1 MNIMK
6 PFGCPS
12 SWGRLSIWTAFVAA
26 GVVLLT
32 GSEVPAA
39 ATPRPDAS
47 VSQENP
53 SEPDAPEAEDAPLT
67 AADPVTALTIAR
79 LEDQPVEVMS
89 ERTETGSV
97 FALPDGTMA
106 ASVSSGPV
114 WVRLGGDGLQEADW
128 AAVDLTLTQSEDGL
142 IRPAA
147 HPGDVALSGGTPEG
161 ETAGPDGAD
170 TEAAPAGVDAEATDP
185 AAAADPESADGE
197 GADPETADPETNTDV
212 PDAETQTPDAEGT
225 PASAPVTVAELV
237 AADGSTT
244 ALSWDGPLPE
254 PRIEGHRAVYEE
266 VRPGI
271 DLVVDVTASGF
282 EQFFVLKERPEQG
295 AELSLPLQVST
306 EGAATRPVENG
317 AVEIVGADGEVAA
330 RVGEALM
337 WDADADATRAHP
349 VTTEWTPVGKGS
361 GTAPMPDWASLRS
374 ANQAATPGR
383 DNGGRGRN
391 PGEAPGA
398 SGEPHGNPH
407 GEAVLVESEVEQLDG
422 NTVEIDLQPQE
433 EVLQDPAVEYPV
445 VLDPEFYLGIGFD
458 TSVQSNVSSDLSA
471 SGDLYVGSWN
481 SGSTVTRSFLRVNTA
496 PIIGKRILDSKLY
509 LYNYYSATCQA
520 RNWEVWHTGDVSTST
535 RWAAQP
541 TWISQQA
548 VVSTTRGYSSACGE
562 DWVTAPVTG
571 AMAWAASHSY
581 QTMTLGLRASNEADS
596 AAWKKFLSSE
606 NGEFGPTVWVNY
618 ASNPETPANLMVSP
632 VGDTTNNIA
641 YTSTLTP
648 TLTANVNDGDGG
660 NLTVTFEVLN
670 GTTVEATGTVTAPAG
685 SVAQW
690 KVPGG
695 ELAEGTTYTMRVK
708 ASDGVGTSATATK
721 QFSVDTTVPGAPFV
735 TSTDFPDDGEGHGTP
750 GVPGTVTLTHA
761 QASDGSLVRFRW
773 ALDGPPDPAK
783 TVPVVAATTST
794 TLTITPMYPGRHV
807 LRVQAVDRAGNT
819 SGVAEHTFYVG
830 HNGAMISPADGQTVG
845 KEVRIELAPPAG
857 YTRVEIRCDYVDSSP
872 EPHPCLGSFTTS
884 SGAPWTN
891 NAEGNI
897 PEPGDYVILHLND
910 AGLDAPEKMRIGPD
924 FYGGG
929 FPASVLWPT
938 VIVDPGQLA
947 AASAGVGPGS
957 VNLATGDHVLSATDV
972 EEFGLVVSRTSSS
985 RDPKDGYEKQTE
997 RLLPTQQTASSL
1009 ASIYPG
1015 NSTLAIDTNMYR
1027 TGGSSLRITPGANSS
1042 AYGSYAS
1049 IGGDVGGMR
1058 LGMQAGHTYEISGWI
1073 HDQWSAA
1080 PPLHERGL
1088 KLGVHYKTGAGTY
1101 VPVLSQRAT
1110 VGSRWQKLTVTVT
1123 IPYGSTEAFVRLYNG
1138 YNEGSNKFV
1147 HFDDLSV
1154 REVWAP
1160 FGPEWSSGVGDM
1172 ASGTSFTK
1180 VSRPFPDVAAVG
1192 LVGGGD
1198 VYFLSEAGGPW
1209 RPMAGAEGLSLTQT
1223 VSGGTTTGW
1232 TLTDVDGTITT
1243 FVASSG
1249 TKDFPVAT
1257 TSPGVTDSTA
1267 TRYVYE
1273 IVGGINRL
1281 KRIIA
1286 PIEPGVAGTPN
1297 SSAPCTGDPPAVGC
1311 EVLEYIYATSTMTS
1325 ISGYGSFAGQ
1335 VSSIR
1340 VSTTPDITAARATWQ
1355 TVACFRYD
1363 QSGRLGQV
1371 WDPRITN
1378 SATCTSPTASSLY
1391 TQYAYDSAGRVTS
1404 VTPSGEPPYTF
1415 AYGTSGTDSNAGRL
1429 LTVSRASVVT
1439 GTKSQLG
1446 PVNTSRV
1453 VYGVPLTRADGGPYD
1468 LDDAAVSQWAQN
1480 DGPVMATAIFGPQ
1493 FDPGVSTATAGNPSV
1508 AQYQNS
1514 EVHYLNTSGQEVNT
1528 ASPIGQASDA
1538 ARAAGYIDTAEYNSR
1553 GAVIRTLDASNRL
1566 AALRIEDSPAFEAL
1580 DDWGLQDRTSIEL
1593 SQLFDS
1599 RNTYSSDGMDLL
1611 ESLGPVQQLAMAN
1624 DPEATALLRPV
1635 VTSLYDQGKPDGAA
1649 YHLLTTSTS
1658 AGRPLNGGADVDVVS
1673 TVYTYNPIDGA
1684 NPLGRSSGW
1693 VHKQPT
1699 MVTVAAGTP
1708 NAVTARVL
1716 YDTRGRVVESRKA
1729 GSSGSDA
1736 GTTRSIYYTAG
1747 ANPAD
1752 TACGGRPDWAGSPCK
1767 TMAAGK
1773 VTGFR
1778 PNYAHDELP
1787 TRWVQAYNVFGTP
1800 TVVTEGAA
1808 GASRTTTT
1816 TYDSADRVTSVQIS
1830 GAAAGTAIPTTTTT
1844 YDPTSGD
1851 VVAVTGNGPTGSPVR
1866 SITKEYDVLGRLVAY
1881 GDADGGRTET
1891 DYDRYGKPIVE
1902 RQLQNGTQ
1910 IGSRTFEY
1918 DMVAEPRGLLTA
1930 ITDSVAGRIGATWG
1944 PDGQL
1949 LSETLPGGVTLSI
1962 TYDPATVPV
1971 QRQYTRTS
1979 DDAVIWNDAVIE
1991 NHRGQWIQH
2000 TSTTGEASY
2009 AYDDLGRLAAVEDRV
2024 GGTVNT
2030 CTRRTYGYDLHS
2042 NRTSYTSV
2050 AGVAGQNLETAICP
2064 TSGGTLTTSVYDS
2077 ADRLVEGFGGPHWVY
2092 DQLGRI
2098 TLMPSLANGND
2109 WVLSEYYV
2117 NDLVA
2122 SQTMPGK
2129 ARVEWGLDPI
2139 QRRNVYEEFAWI
2151 NEAWA
2156 STVEKVSHYSSDSD
2170 EPGWIVEDATEPDN
2184 AITRYVSGVEGDLA
2198 VSTSR
2203 TGDRELQLVD
2213 LHGDVVGTLPIADGA
2228 AEATW
2233 AGLEFSRT
2241 DEFGKPVS
2249 LTGGATPNAPPARYG
2264 WLGAAQRS
2272 AEALGGL
2279 ILMGV
2284 RVYHPSTG
2292 RFLSPD
2298 PVPGGS
2304 ASAYDYCTADPIN
2317 CTDLAGTFSF
2327 GGLLDAVAKVAEV
2340 ASIIPGPIGAAAA
2353 GVSAVAYAA
2362 RGNTAKAIEM
2372 GVTAAAAL
2380 VGAGAVVRVAARA
2393 VNVARA
2399 AGSAVRG
2406 GSKIAR
2412 TASQVGERAS
2422 AALQRVRNVV
2432 RRGCNSFVPGT
2443 LVVLADGTV
2452 APIET
2457 LEVGDLVLTRDP
2469 ETGETSS
2476 QPVITPIV
2484 GTGDKHL
2491 VEIVTDAGTWT
2502 ATDNHPVWVDGK
2514 GWVNAV
2520 DLTTG
2525 DRLVG
2530 STGGILV
2537 VRAMHD
2543 LGWLSEQTVYNLSVA
2558 GTHTYYVVAGD
2569 GTHDALVHNGAS
2581 DAACPRGGAAGTVV
2595 EERGVRIRI
2604 YSRDHG
2610 PAHAHVTGRGPEVR
2624 IGQNGKPLARGE
2636 SLSRAQ
2642 RAVVQANIRLIR
2654 AAVRRSMAAY
2664 RAR

>member
-1 MNIMK
+1 MNIMEL
-6 PFGCPS
+6 FGRPS
-12 SWGRLSIWTAFVAA
+12 SWGRLSVWTAFAAA
-26 GVVLLT
+26 GAVLLT

-39 ATPRPDAS
+39 AAPRPNVS
-47 VSQENP
+47 VAQDNT
-53 SEPDAPEAEDAPLT
+53 SEPTQAQEDDAPLT

-128 AAVDLTLTQSEDGL
+128 AAVDLTLAKGEDGL
-142 IRPAA
+142 IRPVA
-147 HPGDVALSGGTPEG
+147 HPGDVALSGGAPDDGTAAAEAGGAAPDAAPEG
-161 ETAGPDGAD
+161 SGVEVMEPAQTA
-170 TEAAPAGVDAEATDP
+170 EAADADADD
-185 AAAADPESADGE
+185 AAADA
-197 GADPETADPETNTDV
+197 A
-212 PDAETQTPDAEGT
+212 AEASPADAEGT
-225 PASAPVTVAELV
+225 PARAQVTVAELV
-237 AADGSTT
+237 ADDGSTT
-244 ALSWDGPLPE
+244 ALTWEGTLPE
-254 PRIEGHRAVYEE
+254 PRIEGHRAVYEA

-282 EQFFVLKERPEQG
+282 EQFFVLHERPEPG
-295 AELSLPLQVST
+295 AELSLPLQVAT
-306 EGAATRPVENG
+306 EGAGTRPVENG
-317 AVEIVGADGEVAA
+317 AVEVVTEDGQVAA

-349 VTTEWTPVGKGS
+349 VTTEWVPIAEGD
-361 GTAPMPDWASLRS
+361 GTAPMPDWAALRRADQS
-374 ANQAATPGR
+374 ATPGR
-383 DNGGRGRN
+383 GNGRGRN
-391 PGEAPGA
+391 GDDAPGA

-407 GEAVLVESEVEQLDG
+407 GEAVLVESDIAQLDA
-422 NTVEIDLQPQE
+422 NTVEIDLQPQA
-433 EVLQDPAVEYPV
+433 EVLQDPSVEYPV
-445 VLDPEFYLGIGFD
+445 VLDPEVYLSIGFD

-481 SGSTVTRSFLRVNTA
+481 GGSTVTRSFLRVNTA
-496 PIIGKRILDSKLY
+496 PIIGKRVLDSQLY

-520 RNWEVWHTGDVSTST
+520 RNWEVWHTGDVSTAT
-535 RWAAQP
+535 RWTAQP
-541 TWISQQA
+541 SWISQQA

-562 DWVTAPVTG
+562 GWSTAPVTG

-606 NGEFGPTVWVNY
+606 NGDFGPTVWVNY

-670 GTTVEATGTVTAPAG
+670 GTAVEATGTVTAPAG

-735 TSTDFPDDGEGHGTP
+735 ASTEYPDDGLGHGWFN
-750 GVPGTVTLTHA
+750 VAGTFTLTHA
-761 QASDGSLVRFRW
+761 QGTADGSLVRYRW
-773 ALDGPPDPAK
+773 ALNGPPDPAK
-783 TVPVVAATTST
+783 TVAVTAGSTST
-794 TLTITPMYPGRHV
+794 ALPVTPTNLGRQV
-807 LRVQAVDRAGNT
+807 LRVQSVDRAGNV
-819 SGVAEHTFYVG
+819 SGVSEYTFYVG
-830 HNGAMISPADGQTVG
+830 HNGAIVAPADGQTVG
-845 KEVRIELAPPAG
+845 SEVRIELAPPAAG
-857 YTRVEIRCDYVDSSP
+857 YSKVTLLCDFVDSSP
-872 EPHPCLGSFTTS
+872 DPHTCPGTITTS
-884 SGAPWTN
+884 TGAAWVN
-891 NAEGNI
+891 GQDGNI
-897 PEPGDYVILHLND
+897 PEPGDYLIWHTTRVGVDSPEHVRI
-910 AGLDAPEKMRIGPD
+910 APF
-924 FYGGG
+924 FYGPGLYATTEW
-929 FPASVLWPT
+929 PA

-972 EEFGLVVSRTSSS
+972 EEFGLVVSRTASS

-997 RLLPTQQTASSL
+997 LLLPTQQNASTL
-1009 ASIYPG
+1009 AGIYPG
-1015 NSTLAIDTNMYR
+1015 NSTLAIDSNFYR
-1027 TGGSSLRITPGANSS
+1027 TGGSSLKITPAANSS

-1058 LGMQAGHTYEISGWI
+1058 LGMQAGHTYEVSGWI
-1073 HDQWSAA
+1073 YDTWSAA

-1088 KLGVHYKTGAGTY
+1088 KLGVHVKTGAGTY
-1101 VPVLSQRAT
+1101 LPILSSRAT
-1110 VGSRWQKLTVTVT
+1110 IAGRWQRLSVRVN
-1123 IPYGSTEAFVRLYNG
+1123 IPVGSTEAFVRLYNG
-1138 YNEGSNKFV
+1138 YAEGSNKYV
-1147 HFDDLSV
+1147 YFDDLSV

-1180 VSRPFPDVAAVG
+1180 VSRPYPDVAAVG

-1267 TRYVYE
+1267 TRYIYE

-1311 EVLEYIYATSTMTS
+1311 EVLEYVYADTTMTS
-1325 ISGYGSFAGQ
+1325 ISGYGSYAGQ

-1340 VSTTPDITAARATWQ
+1340 VSTTPDINAARATWR
-1355 TVACFRYD
+1355 TVACYQYD
-1363 QSGRLGQV
+1363 SSGRLGRV

-1378 SATCTSPTASSLY
+1378 SATCSSPTANSLY
-1391 TQYAYDSAGRVTS
+1391 TQYTYDSAGRVTA
-1404 VTPSGEPPYTF
+1404 VKPSGEPEYTF
-1415 AYGTSGTDSNAGRL
+1415 QYGTSGTDSNAGRL
-1429 LTVSRASVVT
+1429 LSVSRASVVT
-1439 GTKSQLG
+1439 GTQAQLG
-1446 PVNTSRV
+1446 PVNTTRV
-1453 VYGVPLTRADGGPYD
+1453 VYDVPLTRAEGGPYD
-1468 LDDAAVSQWAQN
+1468 LDDAAISQWAQN
-1480 DGPVMATAIFGPQ
+1480 DGPVMATAVFGPQ

-1538 ARAAGYIDTAEYNSR
+1538 VRAAGYIDTAEYNSR

-1566 AALRIEDSPAFEAL
+1566 AALRIPGSPAFDAL
-1580 DDWGLQDRTSIEL
+1580 DDWGLQDRTSTEL
-1593 SQLFDS
+1593 AQLFDS
-1599 RNTYSSDGMDLL
+1599 RNTYSADGMDLL

-1624 DPEATALLRPV
+1624 DPASTALLRPV
-1635 VTSLYDQGKPDGAA
+1635 VTNLYDPRTTAATGEAKPDGAA
-1649 YHLLTTSTS
+1649 YHLLAKSTS
-1658 AGRPLNGGADVDVVS
+1658 AGRPINGGPDVDVVS

-1684 NPLGRSSGW
+1684 SPLGRSSGW

-1699 MVTVAAGTP
+1699 TVTVAAGTP
-1708 NAVTARVL
+1708 NAVTAKVL
-1716 YDTRGRVVESRKA
+1716 YDTRGRIVESRKA
-1729 GSSGSDA
+1729 GSSGSDT
-1736 GTTRSIYYTAG
+1736 GTTRSIFYTAG

-1752 TACGGRPDWAGSPCK
+1752 AACGGRPDWAGAPCK
-1767 TMAAGK
+1767 TMVAGS
-1773 VTGFR
+1773 VTGHAPGR
-1778 PNYAHDELP
+1778 MSDQLP

-1800 TVVTEGAA
+1800 TVVTEG
-1808 GASRTTTT
+1808 GPGGVSRTTTT
-1816 TYDSADRVTSVQIS
+1816 TYDSADRVTSVQITGTGA
-1830 GAAAGTAIPTTTTT
+1830 GAAISATTTT
-1844 YDPTSGD
+1844 YDPASGD
-1851 VVAVTGNGPTGSPVR
+1851 VVAVTGTDPDGNPV

-1881 GDADGGRTET
+1881 GDANGGRTET
-1891 DYDRYGKPIVE
+1891 DYDRYGKPVVE

-1918 DMVAEPRGLLTA
+1918 DMLAEPRGLLTA
-1930 ITDSVAGRIGATWG
+1930 ITDSVAGRIAATWG

-1949 LSETLPGGVTLSI
+1949 LTENLPGGVTLSI

-1979 DDAVIWNDAVIE
+1979 DGAVIWNDAVIE

-2000 TSTTGEASY
+2000 TSTTGKASY
-2009 AYDDLGRLAAVEDRV
+2009 AYDDLGRLASVEDRV
-2024 GGTVNT
+2024 GGSVNT
-2030 CTRRTYGYDLHS
+2030 CSRRTYGYDLHS
-2042 NRTSYTSV
+2042 NRTSFTSAV
-2050 AGVAGQNLETAICP
+2050 GAPGQNLETAVCP
-2064 TSGGTLTTSVYDS
+2064 TAGGAVTTSVYDS
-2077 ADRLVEGFGGPHWVY
+2077 ADRLVSGYGGSNWVY
-2092 DQLGRI
+2092 DPLGRI
-2098 TLMPSLANGND
+2098 TTMPSSVD
-2109 WVLSEYYV
+2109 ESVSVLNEFYV
-2117 NDLVA
+2117 NDLIA
-2122 SQTMPGK
+2122 AQTVPET
-2129 ARVEWGLDPI
+2129 ARVEWDLDPI
-2139 QRRNVYEEFAWI
+2139 QRRNVYTEFAWL
-2151 NEAWA
+2151 NGAWQ
-2156 STVEKVSHYSSDSD
+2156 STVEKTSHYSSDSD
-2170 EPGWIVEDATEPDN
+2170 EPGWIEEDAAEPDN

-2213 LHGDVVGTLPIADGA
+2213 LHGDVVGSVAIPNGE
-2228 AEATW
+2228 AEADW
-2233 AGLEFSRT
+2233 ASLGIDSFSRT
-2241 DEFGKPVS
+2241 DEFGNPVS
-2249 LTGGATPNAPPARYG
+2249 LMRSMPASDLPTRYG

-2272 AEALGGL
+2272 GEALGGV

-2284 RVYHPSTG
+2284 RLYHPSTG
-2292 RFLSPD
+2292 RFMSVD

-2304 ASAYDYCTADPIN
+2304 ASAYDYCTADPVN

-2393 VNVARA
+2393 VSAARA
-2399 AGSAVRG
+2399 TGQVLRATPRIARVAAQSQRSVVIGQTMSRVRG
-2406 GSKIAR
+2406 AARELGAEVYKPWAGWGRVAGPSTGRFYGARKAVADNISYVHNRAWIR
-2412 TASQVGERAS
+2412 TARRQGARVYDIGRDLS
-2422 AALQRVRNVV
+2422 AAGPSRYYRMERRTVRGYAGHQRVYWPP
-2432 RRGCNSFVPGT
+2432 S
-2443 LVVLADGTV
+2443 
-2452 APIET
+2452 
-2457 LEVGDLVLTRDP
+2457 
-2469 ETGETSS
+2469 
-2476 QPVITPIV
+2476 
-2484 GTGDKHL
+2484 
-2491 VEIVTDAGTWT
+2491 
-2502 ATDNHPVWVDGK
+2502 
-2514 GWVNAV
+2514 
-2520 DLTTG
+2520 
-2525 DRLVG
+2525 
-2530 STGGILV
+2530 
-2537 VRAMHD
+2537 
-2543 LGWLSEQTVYNLSVA
+2543 
-2558 GTHTYYVVAGD
+2558 
-2569 GTHDALVHNGAS
+2569 
-2581 DAACPRGGAAGTVV
+2581 
-2595 EERGVRIRI
+2595 
-2604 YSRDHG
+2604 
-2610 PAHAHVTGRGPEVR
+2610 
-2624 IGQNGKPLARGE
+2624 
-2636 SLSRAQ
+2636 
-2642 RAVVQANIRLIR
+2642 
-2654 AAVRRSMAAY
+2654 
-2664 RAR
+2664 